1 MPLPRILA
9 MPSLDALRHAAQR
22 TLLDGAAT
30 LCLGSLSGTP
40 FTRQGL
46 VALAPDDAQVEA
58 VLDGGLTAEVWRLNA
73 GGRRWALKRCRAA
86 SRVRNADGE
95 LAFVNELLRRA
106 ELEPLRA
113 ADPGRWAGL
122 CPTQWADLQAGLILS
137 PWLEGATPQE
147 WNERQLAQ
155 LFALGT
161 RLWLEGFFEW
171 DYSPGNLLD
180 DGRQLMLFDFGY
192 CYRFDPLRQFNSAGD
207 GRSAPQF
214 HPVERFETRCYFAHL
229 LELEHSQ
236 GLDAA
241 LQAFA
246 LEKRVAR
253 TAYEQ
258 LRDELAER
266 SAEPALGE
274 WLEAL
279 LRGWRL
285 DEPAALPRLYLQEAW
300 RSHAADLDDDLR
312 GRSCTPTTLRRADWL
327 LQQLAVATPQLRL
340 LGALA
345 ADEAALDDAALLA
358 LYRQRRAEALRWQL
372 Q

>member
-1 MPLPRILA
+1 

-22 TLLDGAAT
+22 ALRDGAAT
-30 LCLGSLSGTP
+30 LSLGSLAGTP

-46 VALAPDDAQVEA
+46 MALAPDDAQVEA

-113 ADPGRWAGL
+113 ADPGCWAGL

-137 PWLEGATPQE
+137 PWLEGSTPQE

-246 LEKRVAR
+246 LEKCVAR
-253 TAYEQ
+253 TAYE
-258 LRDELAER
+258 RCATSWPSGPADAGAGRMAR
-266 SAEPALGE
+266 SPAARLALGRAGGAAAP
-274 WLEAL
+274 LPAGGLAL
-279 LRGWRL
+279 ARGGPRRR
-285 DEPAALPRLYLQEAW
+285 PARAFVHAD
-300 RSHAADLDDDLR
+300 HAA
-312 GRSCTPTTLRRADWL
+312 PRR
-327 LQQLAVATPQLRL
+327 LAAAAIGVATPQLRL

>member
-1 MPLPRILA
+1 

-22 TLLDGAAT
+22 ALRDGAAT
-30 LCLGSLSGTP
+30 LSLGSLAGTP

-46 VALAPDDAQVEA
+46 MALAPDDAQVEA

-113 ADPGRWAGL
+113 ADPGCWAGL

-137 PWLEGATPQE
+137 PWLEGSTPQE

-246 LEKRVAR
+246 LEKCVAR
-253 TAYEQ
+253 TAYE
-258 LRDELAER
+258 RCATNWPSGR
-266 SAEPALGE
+266 PMRRWANGSKPCC
-274 WLEAL
+274 
-279 LRGWRL
+279 
-285 DEPAALPRLYLQEAW
+285 AAGAWTSRRRCRASTCRRPGARTRRTSTTTCAGVRARRPRCAV
-300 RSHAADLDDDLR
+300 
-312 GRSCTPTTLRRADWL
+312 PTGCCSNWPWPR
-327 LQQLAVATPQLRL
+327 PQLRL

>member
-22 TLLDGAAT
+22 ALRDGAAT
-30 LCLGSLSGTP
+30 LSLGSLSGTP

-246 LEKRVAR
+246 LEKCVAR
-253 TAYEQ
+253 TAYE
-258 LRDELAER
+258 
-266 SAEPALGE
+266 
-274 WLEAL
+274 
-279 LRGWRL
+279 RL
-285 DEPAALPRLYLQEAW
+285 QVELQEAW